1 MSTENQ
7 KPENSTENQ
16 ADIPAKSKISNGT
29 IINVVLFVGLII
41 LFVVNFF
48 PGSAQQEVAQEEEM
62 AQLAERIADGTL
74 NIAFVKSDSLMA
86 NYKLAIKMREDFEGE
101 QRRMESDLQ
110 RRQRS
115 FQTELETFQRQIQT
129 GAVSME
135 NAQRK
140 EQELMQ
146 LRDDLMQLND
156 TYTNRLMTKEVEMN
170 TELYGK
176 ITELLDRYSN
186 EAGYDYILG
195 FSSGGGILY
204 ASSQHDITDIVIR
217 KLNSEYDAGK

>member
-7 KPENSTENQ
+7 KPENSVENQ
-16 ADIPAKSKISNGT
+16 VEIPAKSKISNGA

-41 LFVVNFF
+41 LYVVNFF
-48 PGSAQQEVAQEEEM
+48 PGLAQQETIQEEGI
-62 AQLAERIADGTL
+62 AHLAEQIADGTL
-74 NIAFVKSDSLMA
+74 SIAFVKSDSLMA
-86 NYKLAIKMREDFEGE
+86 NYELAIKMREDFEAE
-101 QRRMESDLQ
+101 QRQMESDLQ

-115 FQTELETFQRQIQT
+115 FQTELETFQRQMQT
-129 GAVSME
+129 GAISME

-146 LRDDLMQLND
+146 MRDDLMQLND
-156 TYTNRLMTKEVEMN
+156 TYTSRLMTKELEMN

-176 ITELLDRYSN
+176 ITELLDRFSK

-195 FSSGGGILY
+195 FSTGGGILY
-204 ASSQHDITDIVIR
+204 ASSQYDITEIVIS
-217 KLNSEYDAGK
+217 KLNSEYHAAK

>member
-7 KPENSTENQ
+7 NPEHSAENK
-16 ADIPAKSKISNGT
+16 AEIPAKSKLSNGT

-41 LFVVNFF
+41 LYVVNFL
-48 PGSAQQEVAQEEEM
+48 PGSAQQEATQEEEI
-62 AQLAERIADGTL
+62 ANLAERIADGAL

-86 NYKLAIKMREDFEGE
+86 NYELAKKMREDFEGE

-110 RRQRS
+110 RRQRG
-115 FQTELETFQRQIQT
+115 FQSELETFQRQIQS
-129 GAVSME
+129 GAISME

-146 LRDDLMQLND
+146 MRDDLMQLND
-156 TYTNRLMTKEVEMN
+156 TYTSRLMTKELEMN

-176 ITELLDRYSN
+176 ITDLLDRYSK

-195 FSSGGGILY
+195 FSTGGGILY
-204 ASSQHDITDIVIR
+204 ASSQHDITNIIIR